1 VTNLYDGK
9 HGPISKKY
17 RGGKMERTKMELVI
31 SLDRVELIEYDEE
44 DFLDYIDYEDVDEEF
59 IENIMKE
66 LTKK

>member
-1 VTNLYDGK
+1 
-9 HGPISKKY
+9 
-17 RGGKMERTKMELVI
+17 MERTKMELVI